1 VTAPLELRTARLL
14 LRFHKQEDIPS
25 LVRLAG
31 AREVAATTLNIP
43 HPYTDE
49 DARKFLTRS
58 EDDFRAGR
66 SVSFAICKLPGD
78 ELCGGAGLEISET
91 HQRAELGYWIG
102 VPYWRKGYATEAA
115 RAMLE
120 YGFANLGLHRIHA
133 HYFAENTASGRV
145 LEKIGMRAE
154 GRLRNH
160 FQKWN
165 RFIDVENCGIL
176 SEEFR
181 QAERARKSESES
193 SSRTENS
200 SERDSASRT
209 GSTGKGEPARR
220 SEVSREGE

>member
-1 VTAPLELRTARLL
+1 MNAPCELRTARLL
-14 LRFHKQEDIPS
+14 LRLHKHEDIPS

-31 AREVAATTLNIP
+31 AREVAATTLGIP
-43 HPYTDE
+43 HPYIDE
-49 DARKFLTRS
+49 DARKFLAKS

-66 SVSFAICKLPGD
+66 SVSFAICKMPEG
-78 ELCGGAGLEISET
+78 ELCGGAGLDISET

-102 VPYWRKGYATEAA
+102 VPYWRMGYATEAA
-115 RAMLE
+115 RAVVE
-120 YGFANLGLHRIHA
+120 FGFANLGLHRIHA

-145 LEKIGMRAE
+145 LEKIGMRRE

-181 QAERARKSESES
+181 EAERARQSVPA
-193 SSRTENS
+193 SRTENS
-200 SERDSASRT
+200 SES
-209 GSTGKGEPARR
+209 EPARS

>member
-1 VTAPLELRTARLL
+1 L
-14 LRFHKQEDIPS
+14 LRFHKQEDIPAI
-25 LVRLAG
+25 VRLAG

-49 DARKFLTRS
+49 DARKFLIES
-58 EDDFRAGR
+58 AENFRAGR
-66 SVSFAICKLPGD
+66 SLSFAICRQPDG
-78 ELCGGAGLEISET
+78 ELCGGAGLAISET

-102 VPYWRKGYATEAA
+102 VPFWRRGYATEAA
-115 RAMLE
+115 RAVLQF
-120 YGFANLGLHRIHA
+120 GFANLGLHRIHA

-145 LEKIGMRAE
+145 LEKIGMRPE

-176 SEEFR
+176 AEEFR
-181 QAERARKSESES
+181 EAEGARQSESQPAS
-193 SSRTENS
+193 STENS
-200 SERDSASRT
+200 SKR
-209 GSTGKGEPARR
+209 EPARR

>member
-1 VTAPLELRTARLL
+1 MPAPYELRTARLL
-14 LRFHKQEDIPS
+14 LRHHKQEDIPA

-31 AREVAATTLNIP
+31 AREVAVTTLNIP

-49 DARKFLTRS
+49 DARKFLLES
-58 EDDFRAGR
+58 AEGFRAGR
-66 SVSFAICKLPGD
+66 SVSLAICRQPGG
-78 ELCGGAGLEISET
+78 ELCGGAGLAISQT

-102 VPYWRKGYATEAA
+102 VPYWKMGYATEAA
-115 RAMLE
+115 RAVVE
-120 YGFANLGLHRIHA
+120 FGFANLGLHRIHA
-133 HYFAENTASGRV
+133 HYFSENKASGRV

-181 QAERARKSESES
+181 EAER
-193 SSRTENS
+193 
-200 SERDSASRT
+200 
-209 GSTGKGEPARR
+209 RR
-220 SEVSREGE
+220 SESFSKGVPSGSAKGLSDGEPVRRSDVSREGE

>member
-1 VTAPLELRTARLL
+1 MNAPGELRTARLL
-14 LRFHKQEDIPS
+14 LRFHKQEDIPA
-25 LVRLAG
+25 LVQLAG

-49 DARKFLTRS
+49 DARKFLIDS
-58 EDDFRAGR
+58 AENFRAGR
-66 SVSFAICKLPGD
+66 SLSFAICRQPGG
-78 ELCGGAGLEISET
+78 ELCGGAGLDISET

-102 VPYWRKGYATEAA
+102 VPYWRMGYATEAA
-115 RAMLE
+115 RAVVE
-120 YGFANLGLHRIHA
+120 FGFANLGLHRIHA

-145 LEKIGMRAE
+145 LEKIGMRPE

-181 QAERARKSESES
+181 
-193 SSRTENS
+193 
-200 SERDSASRT
+200 
-209 GSTGKGEPARR
+209 
-220 SEVSREGE
+220 EGQKT